1 MKRVIAVVM
10 AALMAL
16 SVFAFSAVA
25 AAKKDIPDGEYQVE
39 VAEWKAD
46 EDSNSHAQM
55 IEQVADLSVKNGV
68 RTITLKTKGYT
79 MPKDNPMKSYIKSMR
94 VKGADG
100 RYFEATPVGTNSA
113 GYPAAYTFVL
123 PSDDDVIPFQQQSML
138 KLGSLETGSAHGRGG
153 YVDMRLKIY
162 YDTLVP
168 KGQKVD
174 VVTSASYTGDKE
186 NAFFQFFKQ
195 LGL

>member
-1 MKRVIAVVM
+1 MKRIITTVM
-10 AALMAL
+10 AVLMAL
-16 SVFAFSAVA
+16 SCFAISAVA
-25 AAKKDIPDGEYQVE
+25 ATKDYIPDGEYSVE

-79 MPKDNPMKSYIKSMR
+79 MPKDNPMKSYIKSME
-94 VKGADG
+94 VKDANGNWVKAG
-100 RYFEATPVGTNSA
+100 TIGTNEV
-113 GYPAAYTFVL
+113 GYPAYYTFVL
-123 PSDDDVIPFQQQSML
+123 NTNEDTVPFRQQSMM
-138 KLGSLETGSAHGRGG
+138 KIGSAEIGSVHGRGG
-153 YVDMRLKIY
+153 YVEMRLKIY

-168 KGQKVD
+168 KGQQVD
-174 VVTSASYTGDKE
+174 VVSSASYTSDAE

>member
-1 MKRVIAVVM
+1 MKRVIATIM
-10 AALMAL
+10 ALIMAL
-16 SVFAFSAVA
+16 SVFAIAVSAETV
-25 AAKKDIPDGEYQVE
+25 DNIPDGEYSVE

-55 IEQVADLSVKNGV
+55 IEQVADLVVKDGV

-79 MPKDNPMKSYIKSMR
+79 MPSNNPFKSYIKSME
-94 VKGADG
+94 VKDAAGNWVKAG
-100 RYFEATPVGTNSA
+100 TIGTNEV
-113 GYPAAYTFVL
+113 GYPAYYTFVL
-123 PSDDDVIPFQQQSML
+123 NSNEDTIPFRQQSML
-138 KLGSLETGSAHGRGG
+138 KIGNYEQGSIHGRGG
-153 YVDMRLKIY
+153 YVEMRLKIY

-168 KGQKVD
+168 KGQQVD
-174 VVTSASYTGDKE
+174 LVTSASYTSDEE

>member
-1 MKRVIAVVM
+1 MKRVIATVM
-10 AALMAL
+10 AVLMAL
-16 SVFAFSAVA
+16 SCFAISAVA
-25 AAKKDIPDGEYQVE
+25 ATKDYIPDGEYQVE

-79 MPKDNPMKSYIKSMR
+79 MPKNNPLKSYIKSMN
-94 VKGADG
+94 VKDANGNWIP
-100 RYFEATPVGTNSA
+100 ATAVGTNEA

-123 PSDDDVIPFQQQSML
+123 TTNEDTVPFQQQSMI
-138 KLGSLETGSAHGRGG
+138 KVGNAEMGSAHGRGG

-168 KGQKVD
+168 KGQNVD
-174 VVTSASYTGDKE
+174 LVTSASYTSDAE

>member
-1 MKRVIAVVM
+1 MKRIIATVM
-10 AALMAL
+10 AVLMAL
-16 SVFAFSAVA
+16 SCFAISAF
-25 AAKKDIPDGEYQVE
+25 AKSYDNIPDGEYQVE

-55 IEQVADLSVKNGV
+55 IEQVADLTVKDGV

-79 MPKDNPMKSYIKSMR
+79 MPKDNPFKAYIKSMQ
-94 VKGADG
+94 VKDAEGNWVNAG
-100 RYFEATPVGTNSA
+100 TIGTNEV
-113 GYPAAYTFVL
+113 GYPAYYTFVL
-123 PSDDDVIPFQQQSML
+123 NTNEDTVPFRQQSMM
-138 KLGSLETGSAHGRGG
+138 KIGSHEQGSIHGRGG
-153 YVDMRLKIY
+153 YVEMRLKIY

-174 VVTSASYTGDKE
+174 LVTSASYTSDEE